1 MKPELKK
8 KVISIMFRNNVA
20 ISKWHSLRDLK
31 KELKREDLNR
41 VCLFMHTRDRY
52 QNEDSDDDEY
62 IDESSLLAY
71 LTNQHESGSMK
82 FFKITLKIPLSS
94 NEVEVIPLLI
104 EPEFFGRDIIREII
118 KILRTD
124 YNHLISEDDIREIAI
139 PGYILNTKL
148 KR

>member
-1 MKPELKK
+1 MKPDLKK

-62 IDESSLLAY
+62 ID
-71 LTNQHESGSMK
+71 
-82 FFKITLKIPLSS
+82 
-94 NEVEVIPLLI
+94 
-104 EPEFFGRDIIREII
+104 
-118 KILRTD
+118 
-124 YNHLISEDDIREIAI
+124 
-139 PGYILNTKL
+139 
-148 KR
+148 

>member
-1 MKPELKK
+1 
-8 KVISIMFRNNVA
+8 
-20 ISKWHSLRDLK
+20 
-31 KELKREDLNR
+31 
-41 VCLFMHTRDRY
+41 
-52 QNEDSDDDEY
+52 
-62 IDESSLLAY
+62 
-71 LTNQHESGSMK
+71 MK

-94 NEVEVIPLLI
+94 NKVEVIPLLI

-139 PGYILNTKL
+139 PGYFLNTKL